1 MQIYVHVKL
10 IIMNIQYLQK
20 ILINL
25 INTAERVT
33 ESENTLIKN
42 QLR

>member
-10 IIMNIQYLQK
+10 IIMNFQYLQK
-20 ILINL
+20 ILVNL
-25 INTAERVT
+25 INTAEGGT